1 MIGRTTCLAFAA
13 ALVLSMIAAPR
24 AQATYL
30 VKFEQLGPNVE
41 EEGSGAL
48 DTTDL
53 SVGSNLV
60 DSGAYVA
67 PSDGGFKLGAATGQL
82 ALFGFVTGPK
92 SFGAGDPTSASS
104 SGGDA
109 IGISGGDLGV
119 LLLPPGYASGTAFSE
134 FAVYSEATFAS
145 LGLIPGFYVWNWGS
159 GAHADTLTIDVI
171 AGKAPARAQ
180 SPNPRP
186 GR

>member
-1 MIGRTTCLAFAA
+1 MIGRTTYVAFAA
-13 ALVLSMIAAPR
+13 ALVLSVIAAPR

-53 SVGSNLV
+53 SVGSDLV

-67 PSDGGFKLGAATGQL
+67 PSDGGFESGAATGQL
-82 ALFGFVTGPK
+82 ALFGFATGPK
-92 SFGAGDPTSASS
+92 SLGLGDPTSASS
-104 SGGDA
+104 SSGDD
-109 IGISGGDLGV
+109 IGISGGALGV
-119 LLLPPGYASGTAFSE
+119 LLLPPSYVSGTPLSE
-134 FAVYSEATFAS
+134 FSVYSDATLAT
-145 LGLIPGFYVWNWGS
+145 LGLIPGVYVWNWGS
-159 GAHADTLTIDVI
+159 GAHADTFRIDII
-171 AGKAPARAQ
+171 AGTVARAQ
-180 SPNPRP
+180 SPRRRP